1 MNLLD
6 DIPENTLVGI
16 DAVIWIYE
24 FENNPVFAPLTGPF
38 FRDRLN
44 TGKNRAGASVLTL
57 GELLVKPLMLGR
69 TDLVAAYRTTFS
81 SRPGFDVWEA
91 TRDVVEKAAELRAK
105 YKLKMLDALAHGVR
119 RPEPGRPVSY
129 QRRRA
134 ATRDGNK
141 GADPEGLLARDDPM
155 TGPPLGGPAGG
166 VGGFPLGAVH
176 GAGDAVHSMRPEN
189 E

>member
-69 TDLVAAYRTTFS
+69 ADLVTAYRTAFS
-81 SRPGFDVWEA
+81 PRPGFDVWEA

-105 YKLKMLDALAHGVR
+105 YKLKMLDAPHTASAVMNRADLFLTNDDGLR
-119 RPEPGRPVSY
+119 RVTEIRVLVLKDYLP
-129 QRRRA
+129 
-134 ATRDGNK
+134 ATT
-141 GADPEGLLARDDPM
+141 P
-155 TGPPLGGPAGG
+155 
-166 VGGFPLGAVH
+166 
-176 GAGDAVHSMRPEN
+176 
-189 E
+189 

>member
-24 FENNPVFAPLTGPF
+24 FEKNPVFAPLTEPF

-57 GELLVKPLMLGR
+57 GELLVKPLALGR
-69 TDLVAAYRTTFS
+69 MDLVAAYRTTFS
-81 SRPGFDVWEA
+81 SRPGFDIWEA

-105 YKLKMLDALAHGVR
+105 YKLKMLDALHTASAVVNRADLFLTNDDGLR
-119 RPEPGRPVSY
+119 RVTEIKVLVLKDY
-129 QRRRA
+129 
-134 ATRDGNK
+134 
-141 GADPEGLLARDDPM
+141 L
-155 TGPPLGGPAGG
+155 PPPT
-166 VGGFPLGAVH
+166 P
-176 GAGDAVHSMRPEN
+176 
-189 E
+189 